1 MKRITALILCIL
13 VLALAGT
20 SALADLKRGS
30 QGDSVQYIQEML
42 IEMGFLNDVADGKF
56 GKKTE
61 AAVKAFQKYIGEKQT
76 GRLTDDQQGGAED
89 GLGEDELM
97 EIYPS
102 HCSWNGEN
110 AWGAEFC
117 YRHLEPMFIS
127 KQMSYKNPPAQLE
140 EMLEN
145 RLIEQWTLAIESM
158 YDDWEAEVSE
168 DGEAALALERMAYE
182 AALEGMEDGPDKAV
196 WIEQKGISLC
206 QKVYGTDEAEESE
219 GETP

>member
-1 MKRITALILCIL
+1 MLWEKAFRSFRCSTALIRRIC
-13 VLALAGT
+13 
-20 SALADLKRGS
+20 LK
-30 QGDSVQYIQEML
+30 
-42 IEMGFLNDVADGKF
+42 A
-56 GKKTE
+56 
-61 AAVKAFQKYIGEKQT
+61 
-76 GRLTDDQQGGAED
+76 
-89 GLGEDELM
+89 
-97 EIYPS
+97 S